1 VYRNL
6 IVAITLFLSGHVSAH
21 EWTPTYP
28 ELTPS
33 HVEGVVYT
41 DMLLLNRRQDIRYY
55 EISVWD
61 EEWNRVPFASEIRL
75 VPLDYL
81 DRRTIRIYIQE
92 KDVGVARYICSLSKL
107 VSDSQMTAASVSS
120 RICSKL
126 K

>member
-61 EEWNRVPFASEIRL
+61 EEWNRVPFASEITGLCVGWR
-75 VPLDYL
+75 VII
-81 DRRTIRIYIQE
+81 TV
-92 KDVGVARYICSLSKL
+92 DVSEQSPEPQSALN
-107 VSDSQMTAASVSS
+107 SQ
-120 RICSKL
+120 
-126 K
+126 